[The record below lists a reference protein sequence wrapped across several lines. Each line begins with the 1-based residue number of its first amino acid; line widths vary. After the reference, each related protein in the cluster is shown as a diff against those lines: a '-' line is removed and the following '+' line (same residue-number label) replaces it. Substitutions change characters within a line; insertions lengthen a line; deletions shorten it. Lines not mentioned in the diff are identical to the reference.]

1 MPTSICA
8 ALQSTGP
15 ILGPRRDGTGF
26 MNPRVAGSE
35 RYTVCARTAVQ
46 RIIEIS
52 RYKANKES
60 GVRSNI
66 NSIFR
71 FSGWRCRRPGL
82 QENETKTRLP
92 PKGDPEHSIAARRLH
107 PHNVL
112 HPIFVC
118 GDNAARPISS
128 QKEAVSG
135 KMANSKIAELYKHHC
150 PLVNPEKD
158 RTIELLA
165 CGLPVGQSFR
175 PPRSVR

>member
-1 MPTSICA
+1 MRRSSEHWANSRATSRRHRFHEPTCGWLGEVYGLCTDGSSTDHRDFP
-8 ALQSTGP
+8 LQGEQG
-15 ILGPRRDGTGF
+15 IWR
-26 MNPRVAGSE
+26 
-35 RYTVCARTAVQ
+35 
-46 RIIEIS
+46 EIK
-52 RYKANKES
+52 Y
-60 GVRSNI
+60 
-66 NSIFR
+66 SIFR

-165 CGLPVGQSFR
+165 CGLPVWQSFR
-175 PPRSVR
+175 HPRSVR